1 VKDETPLNVPSE
13 KGTIKMNDWDFW
25 RDFVRFLVVVGGI
38 FVFIKYSVLLAS
50 RSWHK
55 GKKEFVDRMTADH
68 CNEKD

>member
-13 KGTIKMNDWDFW
+13 KGTIKMNDYVHTGEILFAL
-25 RDFVRFLVVVGGI
+25 LVVAAGI
-38 FVFIKYSVLLAS
+38 FVFITAYFVAS